1 MHRLLITVAI
11 VTSSACAATALPPIA
26 EPTLVA
32 PPSTVADVAPAP
44 APVPDSVAML
54 VARLATT
61 FDLHVTH
68 DLIDPILHYELA
80 LRDLFHQTTE
90 RLVALAAATPSVIPD
105 LTILTTQPI
114 PEVLSSGYG
123 WRDDPIRHTWKFHGG
138 TDFPSEPG
146 TPVDVAGDGVVSFA
160 GRQRGYG
167 NVIYVDHGGGVI
179 TLYGHLRRIETKQG
193 ATVTAGERIGQV
205 GSTGRA
211 TGPHLHFEVR
221 LDGRPVDPILAM
233 HVAGLERTAPSLGH
247 LASFGLAPEIQQHAR
262 AFSDRHSTRSDSRA
276 DSRSDS
282 RGDSRTARR
291 GRGKRAQVNW

>member
-1 MHRLLITVAI
+1 MHRLLLTAAI
-11 VTSSACAATALPPIA
+11 VTSSACAGTSIPLA
-26 EPTLVA
+26 EPTVVA
-32 PPSTVADVAPAP
+32 PTTVAVVGVEGAPGP
-44 APVPDSVAML
+44 LAML

-61 FDLHVTH
+61 FDLRFTH
-68 DLIDPILHYELA
+68 DLIDPILHEELA
-80 LRDLFHQTTE
+80 LRDLFHEATS
-90 RLVALAAATPSVIPD
+90 RLVALAAASPSVIPD

-179 TLYGHLRRIETKQG
+179 TLYGHLRRIETRQG

-247 LASFGLAPEIQQHAR
+247 LASFELAPEIQKRAR
-262 AFSDRHSTRSDSRA
+262 AFSDRHAPRSESGTESRTE
-276 DSRSDS
+276 
-282 RGDSRTARR
+282 SRTARR
-291 GRGKRAQVNW
+291 GRGKREQVNW